1 MTTKVCTTLEH
12 LQAISDSLEERA
24 NSLSDKDA
32 RLLDELIT
40 NMWTVLD
47 RRRSVRP

>member
-12 LQAISDSLEERA
+12 LQAISDALEDRA
-24 NSLSDKDA
+24 SQLSDKDA

>member
-1 MTTKVCTTLEH
+1 MTVKVHSALEH
-12 LQAISDSLEERA
+12 LQSLSDSLEERA
-24 NSLSDKDA
+24 NNLSDKDA

>member
-1 MTTKVCTTLEH
+1 MTTHVKSALEH
-12 LQAISDSLEERA
+12 LQSLSDTLEERA
-24 NSLSDKDA
+24 NNLSDKDA

-40 NMWTVLD
+40 QMWSVLD